1 MGVDGV
7 PELGP
12 EAAAALRIVAHFDEL
27 DESAAGA
34 EVVLRSAASLA
45 DCAVG
50 ARWASGTVIRCDAN
64 GRLDSPTELPPLHGE
79 PTVWLDR
86 GGPEQALDPV
96 LLDRVRRTLRRV
108 MARTGTAA
116 ALQIGDPALLEVV
129 LSDNQSPAERARAI
143 RLLGL
148 DETREVRVLAVS
160 AGSPAEA
167 LRVVVRE
174 LGDEPVRSVAIGADT
189 ALLCYS
195 SEDARTLS
203 DRLDAAIIAAFPPPL
218 PVHVGRGPWV
228 GIGARTTVFGAAAS
242 WQQAQRGLR
251 FASSTHYGRRA
262 VAYERLSVLELLA
275 DLPSE
280 RVLRHHDVARI
291 NAIAAKP
298 AGAHDVDTTEA
309 FCVLG
314 SLRRTA
320 AQLHLHHSTVAARI
334 AHVEAAMGWDLAD
347 PIDRFTATLVLV
359 VRRIALSSAELT
371 GADPTNVGRSR

>member
-1 MGVDGV
+1 MD
-7 PELGP
+7 PEPIRLSQLDSG
-12 EAAAALRIVAHFDEL
+12 ATAVLRVVAHFDALVEANA
-27 DESAAGA
+27 DAETVIRSAESVAQCPVSVRWVSATEP
-34 EVVLRSAASLA
+34 EVVLERAGNAHHP
-45 DCAVG
+45 
-50 ARWASGTVIRCDAN
+50 
-64 GRLDSPTELPPLHGE
+64 LDD
-79 PTVWLDR
+79 VF
-86 GGPEQALDPV
+86 
-96 LLDRVRRTLRRV
+96 LDRVRHALR
-108 MARTGTAA
+108 MAASRAGAA
-116 ALQIGDPALLEVV
+116 VRLGDPALLELV
-129 LSDNQSPAERARAI
+129 LSDNELPAERARAI

-174 LGDEPVRSVAIGADT
+174 LGDQPVRSVTIGADT

-218 PVHVGRGPWV
+218 PAQVGRGPWV
-228 GIGARTTVFGAAAS
+228 GIGAKTTVFGAAAS

-275 DLPSE
+275 DLPLE

-320 AQLHLHHSTVAARI
+320 TQLHLHHSTVAARI
-334 AHVEAAMGWDLAD
+334 AHIEKAMGWDLAD
-347 PIDRFTATLVLV
+347 PIDRFTATLVLF
-359 VRRIALSSAELT
+359 VRRLSLSSAELT
-371 GADPTNVGRSR
+371 ATEPTIVEQIP

>member
-1 MGVDGV
+1 MSVA
-7 PELGP
+7 PILLSELGTDP
-12 EAAAALRIVAHFDEL
+12 AAVLQLVAHFDALLESSADAEAVILSAEAVAECPVTVRWTSATEPEIRLERAGRAPHPL
-27 DESAAGA
+27 DE
-34 EVVLRSAASLA
+34 
-45 DCAVG
+45 
-50 ARWASGTVIRCDAN
+50 
-64 GRLDSPTELPPLHGE
+64 
-79 PTVWLDR
+79 
-86 GGPEQALDPV
+86 V
-96 LLDRVRRTLRRV
+96 LLDRVRHALR
-108 MARTGTAA
+108 MAASRAGETVR
-116 ALQIGDPALLEVV
+116 LGDPALVELL
-129 LSDNQSPAERARAI
+129 LSDNELPAERARAI

-174 LGDEPVRSVAIGADT
+174 LGDQPVRSVTIGADT

-218 PVHVGRGPWV
+218 PAQVGRGPWV
-228 GIGARTTVFGAAAS
+228 GIGAKTTVFAAAAS

-275 DLPSE
+275 DLPLE
-280 RVLRHHDVARI
+280 QVLRHHDVARI

-320 AQLHLHHSTVAARI
+320 TQLHLHHSTVAARI
-334 AHVEAAMGWDLAD
+334 AHVETAMGWDLAD
-347 PIDRFTATLVLV
+347 PIDRFTATLVLF

-371 GADPTNVGRSR
+371 GNGPTNVGHNP

>member
-1 MGVDGV
+1 MGVDAV
-7 PELGP
+7 RMSQLGTG
-12 EAAAALRIVAHFDEL
+12 ADDVLALVAHFDALVESGADTETLIRAAEAVAECPVAVRWVSTGEPEVRLERAGAVGHRL
-27 DESAAGA
+27 DE
-34 EVVLRSAASLA
+34 
-45 DCAVG
+45 
-50 ARWASGTVIRCDAN
+50 
-64 GRLDSPTELPPLHGE
+64 
-79 PTVWLDR
+79 
-86 GGPEQALDPV
+86 V
-96 LLDRVRRTLRRV
+96 LLARLRHALR
-108 MARTGTAA
+108 MTASRA
-116 ALQIGDPALLEVV
+116 GEAIRLGDPALLELV
-129 LSDNQSPAERARAI
+129 LSDSELPAERARAI

-148 DETREVRVLAVS
+148 DESRKVRVLAVS

-174 LGDEPVRSVAIGADT
+174 LGDQPVRSVTIGADT

-203 DRLDAAIIAAFPPPL
+203 DRLDAAVIAAFPAPL
-218 PVHVGRGPWV
+218 PAQVGRGPWI
-228 GIGARTTVFGAAAS
+228 GIGAKTTVFGAAAS
-242 WQQAQRGLR
+242 WRQAQRGLR

-280 RVLRHHDVARI
+280 QVLRHHDVARI
-291 NAIAAKP
+291 NAIAATP

-334 AHVEAAMGWDLAD
+334 AHVETAMGWDLAD
-347 PIDRFTATLVLV
+347 PIDRFTATLVLI
-359 VRRIALSSAELT
+359 VRRIALSSAELSGT
-371 GADPTNVGRSR
+371 EPTNVGHGP

>member
-1 MGVDGV
+1 MGVGGF

-12 EAAAALRIVAHFDEL
+12 EAAAALRIVAYFDEL

-34 EVVLRSAASLA
+34 ETVLASAAALA

-64 GRLDSPTELPPLHGE
+64 GSLDTPTELPPLHDD
-79 PTVWLDR
+79 PTVWLER
-86 GGPEQALDPV
+86 GGAAQRMDPV
-96 LLDRVRRTLRRV
+96 LVDRVRRTLRRV
-108 MARTGTAA
+108 ATRPAS
-116 ALQIGDPALLEVV
+116 LQLGDPALLEVV
-129 LSDNQSPAERARAI
+129 LSDNESPAERARAI

-148 DETREVRVLAVS
+148 DESREVRVLAVS

-174 LGDEPVRSVAIGADT
+174 LGDQPVRSVVIGADT

-218 PVHVGRGPWV
+218 PAHVGRGPWV
-228 GIGARTTVFGAAAS
+228 GIGAKTTAFGAAAS
-242 WQQAQRGLR
+242 WRQAQRGLR

-275 DLPSE
+275 DLPLE
-280 RVLRHHDVARI
+280 QVLRHHDVARI
-291 NAIAAKP
+291 NAIAATP

-347 PIDRFTATLVLV
+347 PIDRFTATLVLF

-371 GADPTNVGRSR
+371 GAEPTVVGRNR

>member
-1 MGVDGV
+1 MD
-7 PELGP
+7 PEPIRLSQLDSG
-12 EAAAALRIVAHFDEL
+12 ATAVLRVVAHFDALVESSADAETIIRSAESVAQCPLSVQWVSATEPEVRLERAGSPRHPL
-27 DESAAGA
+27 DE
-34 EVVLRSAASLA
+34 
-45 DCAVG
+45 
-50 ARWASGTVIRCDAN
+50 
-64 GRLDSPTELPPLHGE
+64 
-79 PTVWLDR
+79 
-86 GGPEQALDPV
+86 V
-96 LLDRVRRTLRRV
+96 LLDRVRHALRMVASRAGATV
-108 MARTGTAA
+108 R
-116 ALQIGDPALLEVV
+116 LGDPALLELV
-129 LSDNQSPAERARAI
+129 LSDNELPAERARAI

-148 DETREVRVLAVS
+148 DESREVRVLAVS
-160 AGSPAEA
+160 AESPAEA

-174 LGDEPVRSVAIGADT
+174 LGDQPVRSVTIGADT

-195 SEDARTLS
+195 SENARTLS

-218 PVHVGRGPWV
+218 PAQVGRGPWV
-228 GIGARTTVFGAAAS
+228 GIGAKTTVFGAATS

-280 RVLRHHDVARI
+280 QVLRHHDVARI
-291 NAIAAKP
+291 NALAATP

-320 AQLHLHHSTVAARI
+320 TQLHLHHSTVAARI

-347 PIDRFTATLVLV
+347 PVDRFTATLVLF

-371 GADPTNVGRSR
+371 DGKPTIVGQNP

>member
-1 MGVDGV
+1 MFLEAIRLS
-7 PELGP
+7 ELGSG
-12 EAAAALRIVAHFDEL
+12 ADAVLRIVAHFDALVESSADAEAVVRSAEAVAQCPVAVRWVSATEPEVRLERAGGAAHPL
-27 DESAAGA
+27 DE
-34 EVVLRSAASLA
+34 VL
-45 DCAVG
+45 
-50 ARWASGTVIRCDAN
+50 I
-64 GRLDSPTELPPLHGE
+64 
-79 PTVWLDR
+79 
-86 GGPEQALDPV
+86 
-96 LLDRVRRTLRRV
+96 DRVRHALRMTASRV
-108 MARTGTAA
+108 GSIVQ
-116 ALQIGDPALLEVV
+116 LGDPALLELV
-129 LSDNQSPAERARAI
+129 LSDNELPAERARAI

-174 LGDEPVRSVAIGADT
+174 LGDQPVRSVTIGGDT

-218 PVHVGRGPWV
+218 PATTGRGPWV
-228 GIGARTTVFGAAAS
+228 GIGAKTTVFGAAGS
-242 WQQAQRGLR
+242 WRQAQRGLR

-275 DLPSE
+275 DLPLE
-280 RVLRHHDVARI
+280 QVLRHRDVARI
-291 NAIAAKP
+291 NAIASKP

-320 AQLHLHHSTVAARI
+320 TQLHLHHSTVAARI
-334 AHVEAAMGWDLAD
+334 AHVESAMGWDLAD
-347 PIDRFTATLVLV
+347 PIDRFTATLVLF
-359 VRRIALSSAELT
+359 VRRIALSSAELSAT
-371 GADPTNVGRSR
+371 EPTNVG

>member
-1 MGVDGV
+1 MD
-7 PELGP
+7 PEAIRLSELGSG
-12 EAAAALRIVAHFDEL
+12 ADAVLRIVAHFDALVESSADAEAVVRSAESIAQCPVAVRWVSATEPEVRLERAGAAAHPL
-27 DESAAGA
+27 DE
-34 EVVLRSAASLA
+34 VL
-45 DCAVG
+45 V
-50 ARWASGTVIRCDAN
+50 
-64 GRLDSPTELPPLHGE
+64 
-79 PTVWLDR
+79 
-86 GGPEQALDPV
+86 
-96 LLDRVRRTLRRV
+96 DRVRHALRMTASRV
-108 MARTGTAA
+108 GSTVQ
-116 ALQIGDPALLEVV
+116 LGDPALLELV
-129 LSDNQSPAERARAI
+129 LSDNELPTERARAI

-174 LGDEPVRSVAIGADT
+174 LGDQPVRSVTIGADT

-218 PVHVGRGPWV
+218 PAHIGRGPWV
-228 GIGARTTVFGAAAS
+228 GIGAKTTVFGAAAS
-242 WQQAQRGLR
+242 WRQAQRGLR

-275 DLPSE
+275 DLPLE
-280 RVLRHHDVARI
+280 QVLRHHDVARI
-291 NAIAAKP
+291 NAIASKP

-320 AQLHLHHSTVAARI
+320 TQLHLHHSTVAARI
-334 AHVEAAMGWDLAD
+334 AHVESAMGWDLAD
-347 PIDRFTATLVLV
+347 PIDRFTATLVLF
-359 VRRIALSSAELT
+359 VRRIALSSAELSAT
-371 GADPTNVGRSR
+371 EPTNVG

>member
-1 MGVDGV
+1 MGPD
-7 PELGP
+7 PLRLSELGSGA
-12 EAAAALRIVAHFDEL
+12 EAVLQIVAHFDALVE
-27 DESAAGA
+27 AGA
-34 EVVLRSAASLA
+34 DADVVLQAAESIA
-45 DCAVG
+45 ECPVG
-50 ARWASGTVIRCDAN
+50 ARWKSATQ
-64 GRLDSPTELPPLHGE
+64 PE
-79 PTVWLDR
+79 VWLER
-86 GGPEQALDPV
+86 AGSTAHPLEAV
-96 LLDRVRRTLRRV
+96 LLDRVRHALRL
-108 MARTGTAA
+108 AA
-116 ALQIGDPALLEVV
+116 SRSGSTVRLGDPALLELV
-129 LSDNQSPAERARAI
+129 LSDNELPAERARAI

-167 LRVVVRE
+167 LRVVMRE
-174 LGDEPVRSVAIGADT
+174 LGDQPVRSVAIGADT

-218 PVHVGRGPWV
+218 PAQVGRGPWV
-228 GIGARTTVFGAAAS
+228 GIGAKTTVFGAPAS
-242 WQQAQRGLR
+242 WRQAQRGLR

-280 RVLRHHDVARI
+280 QVLRHHDVARI
-291 NAIAAKP
+291 NAIASKP
-298 AGAHDVDTTEA
+298 SGAHDVDTTEA

-334 AHVEAAMGWDLAD
+334 ARVESAMGWDLAD
-347 PIDRFTATLVLV
+347 PIDRFTATLVLI
-359 VRRIALSSAELT
+359 VRRIALSSAELATTEPT
-371 GADPTNVGRSR
+371 GVGQYRSFTRRMADDRGRWMQ

>member
-1 MGVDGV
+1 MD
-7 PELGP
+7 PEPIRLSQLDSG
-12 EAAAALRIVAHFDEL
+12 ADAVLRLVAHFDAL
-27 DESAAGA
+27 VESD
-34 EVVLRSAASLA
+34 A
-45 DCAVG
+45 DTE
-50 ARWASGTVIRCDAN
+50 TVIRSAESVAQCPVTVQWISETEPEIGLERA
-64 GRLDSPTELPPLHGE
+64 GTSAHPLDE
-79 PTVWLDR
+79 
-86 GGPEQALDPV
+86 V
-96 LLDRVRRTLRRV
+96 LADRVRHALR
-108 MARTGTAA
+108 MAASRAGAVVR
-116 ALQIGDPALLEVV
+116 LGDPALLELV
-129 LSDNQSPAERARAI
+129 LSDNELPAERARAI

-148 DETREVRVLAVS
+148 DESREVRVLAVS

-174 LGDEPVRSVAIGADT
+174 LGDQPVRSVTIGADT

-218 PVHVGRGPWV
+218 PAQLGRGPWV
-228 GIGARTTVFGAAAS
+228 GIGAKSTVFGAATS

-275 DLPSE
+275 DLPLE
-280 RVLRHHDVARI
+280 KVLRHHDVARI
-291 NAIAAKP
+291 NTIAAQP

-320 AQLHLHHSTVAARI
+320 TQLHLHHSTVASRI
-334 AHVEAAMGWDLAD
+334 AHVESAMGWDLAD
-347 PIDRFTATLVLV
+347 PIDRFTATLVLF
-359 VRRIALSSAELT
+359 VRRIALSAAELSVT
-371 GADPTNVGRSR
+371 EPTNVGQNP

>member
-1 MGVDGV
+1 MD
-7 PELGP
+7 PEPIRLSQLDSG
-12 EAAAALRIVAHFDEL
+12 ATAVLRFVAHFDALVEANA
-27 DESAAGA
+27 DA
-34 EVVLRSAASLA
+34 E
-45 DCAVG
+45 
-50 ARWASGTVIRCDAN
+50 TVIRSAESVAQCPVSVRWVSATEPEVRLERAGDAHHL
-64 GRLDSPTELPPLHGE
+64 LDD
-79 PTVWLDR
+79 VF
-86 GGPEQALDPV
+86 
-96 LLDRVRRTLRRV
+96 LDRVRHALR
-108 MARTGTAA
+108 MAA
-116 ALQIGDPALLEVV
+116 ARAGATVRLGDPALLELV
-129 LSDNQSPAERARAI
+129 LSDNELPAERARAI

-148 DETREVRVLAVS
+148 DESREVRVLAVS

-167 LRVVVRE
+167 LGVVVHE
-174 LGDEPVRSVAIGADT
+174 LGDQPVRSVTIGADT

-218 PVHVGRGPWV
+218 PAQVGRGPWV
-228 GIGARTTVFGAAAS
+228 GIGAKTTVFGAAAS
-242 WQQAQRGLR
+242 WRQAQRGLR

-275 DLPSE
+275 DLPLE
-280 RVLRHHDVARI
+280 QVLRHHDVARI

-320 AQLHLHHSTVAARI
+320 TQLHLHHSTVAARI
-334 AHVEAAMGWDLAD
+334 AHVESAMGWDLAD
-347 PIDRFTATLVLV
+347 PIDRFTATLVLF

-371 GADPTNVGRSR
+371 ATEPTNVGQNS

>member
-1 MGVDGV
+1 MV
-7 PELGP
+7 PDPIRLSQLGSGA
-12 EAAAALRIVAHFDEL
+12 EAVLRIVAHFDALVEA
-27 DESAAGA
+27 SADP
-34 EVVLRSAASLA
+34 ETVIRSAESVAECPVEVRWASATEPEVALDRA
-45 DCAVG
+45 GDAAHPLDGALVDRVRHALRMAASRVG
-50 ARWASGTVIRCDAN
+50 ARVQ
-64 GRLDSPTELPPLHGE
+64 L
-79 PTVWLDR
+79 
-86 GGPEQALDPV
+86 
-96 LLDRVRRTLRRV
+96 
-108 MARTGTAA
+108 
-116 ALQIGDPALLEVV
+116 GDPALLELVV
-129 LSDNQSPAERARAI
+129 SDNELPAERTRAI

-148 DETREVRVLAVS
+148 DETREIRVLAVS

-174 LGDEPVRSVAIGADT
+174 LGDQPVRSVAIGADT

-218 PVHVGRGPWV
+218 PAHIGRGPWV
-228 GIGARTTVFGAAAS
+228 GIGAKTTVFGAAAS
-242 WQQAQRGLR
+242 WRQAQRGLR

-262 VAYERLSVLELLA
+262 VAYERLSALELLA

-280 RVLRHHDVARI
+280 QVLRHHDVARI
-291 NAIAAKP
+291 NAIAATP

-334 AHVEAAMGWDLAD
+334 THVEAAMGWDLAD
-347 PIDRFTATLVLV
+347 PIDRFTATLVLF
-359 VRRIALSSAELT
+359 VRRIALSSAELIDT
-371 GADPTNVGRSR
+371 GSTDVG